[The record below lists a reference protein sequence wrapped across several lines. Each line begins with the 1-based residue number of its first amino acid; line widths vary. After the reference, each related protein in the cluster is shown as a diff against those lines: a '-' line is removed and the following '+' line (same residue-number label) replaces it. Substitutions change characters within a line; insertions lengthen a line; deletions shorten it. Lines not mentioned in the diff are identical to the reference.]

1 MTRIQSVEAI
11 PVRLPRDLEEATG
24 TAGSPSVLRS
34 GVTDYRWSANV
45 PAIYSRHFET
55 ALVKVTLDNGMTGWG
70 EAQAPLAPQVACS
83 IVDRLLGPMLVGSE
97 FQPEPRHIE
106 KTWHNLY
113 GSMRVRG
120 HTGGFMLDAIS
131 GVDLAL
137 WDLAGQMRQQ
147 PVSALIAGAGTR
159 NRVPAYLSGLPSG
172 SFADRCRF
180 ARDYQAQGFG
190 CFKIFHEAAEGE
202 LFQLLDELRNAL
214 GVSAQLAVD
223 ALWRLDDQRAAAFG
237 RQLDRRHAVWLEC
250 PFMPEEAEAH
260 VRLAE
265 SIHTP
270 LAAGE
275 SYRTRNEIAPLLPA
289 LRFVQPDLGRTGI
302 TEGLRIAT
310 MAAGANAA
318 VLPHVSI
325 ALGPQIAAAVHFA
338 AALENAPLLE
348 FNPSVLKVAN
358 RFLESPLRMEDAHW
372 QVPEGPGLG
381 IQVKESELRAAIRW

>member
-34 GVTDYRWSANV
+34 GVTDYRWSASV

-55 ALVKVTLDNGMTGWG
+55 ALVKVTLDNGLTGWG
-70 EAQAPLAPQVACS
+70 EAQAPLAPQVACT
-83 IVDRLLGPMLVGSE
+83 IVERLLAPLLVEAE
-97 FQPEPRHIE
+97 FQPEPGHIE

-113 GSMRVRG
+113 GTMRVRG
-120 HTGGFMLDAIS
+120 QTGGFMLDAIS

-147 PVSALIAGAGTR
+147 PVSTLIAGAMARTK
-159 NRVPAYLSGLPSG
+159 VPAYLSGLPSG

-190 CFKIFHEAAEGE
+190 CFKLFHEAAEGE
-202 LFQLLDELRNAL
+202 LFQLLDELRDAL
-214 GVSAQLAVD
+214 GASAQLAVD
-223 ALWRLDDQRAAAFG
+223 ALWRLEESRAAAFG

-260 VRLAE
+260 LRLAE
-265 SIHTP
+265 AIQTP

-275 SYRTRNEIAPLLPA
+275 SYRTRNEISPVLPA

-302 TEGLRIAT
+302 TEGLRIAA
-310 MAAGANAA
+310 MATQANAA

-325 ALGPQIAAAVHFA
+325 ALGPQIAAAIHFA

-348 FNPSVLKVAN
+348 FNPSVCRMAN
-358 RFLESPLRMEDAHW
+358 LFLESPLRVEEAHW
-372 QVPEGPGLG
+372 QVPKGPGLG
-381 IQVKESELRAAIRW
+381 IQMKEAELRAAIRW

>member
-24 TAGSPSVLRS
+24 TAGSPSVLRNGS
-34 GVTDYRWSANV
+34 TDYRWSSSV

-55 ALVKVTLDNGMTGWG
+55 ALVKVTLENGLTGWG

-83 IVDRLLGPMLVGSE
+83 IVDRLLAPLLQGSE
-97 FQPEPRHIE
+97 FQPEPRQIE

-120 HTGGFMLDAIS
+120 QTGGFMLDAIS

-137 WDLAGQMRQQ
+137 WDLAGKMRQQ
-147 PVSALIAGAGTR
+147 PVSAMVAGTAAR
-159 NRVPAYLSGLPSG
+159 SRVPAYLSGLPSG
-172 SFADRCRF
+172 SFAERCRF

-202 LFQLLDELRNAL
+202 LFQLLDELRDAL
-214 GVSAQLAVD
+214 GAPAQLAVD
-223 ALWRLDDQRAAAFG
+223 ALWRLEEQRAAAFG
-237 RQLDRRHAVWLEC
+237 RQLDRRHVVWLEC

-265 SIHTP
+265 AIQTP

-310 MAAGANAA
+310 MAAGSNAA

-325 ALGPQIAAAVHFA
+325 ALG
-338 AALENAPLLE
+338 
-348 FNPSVLKVAN
+348 
-358 RFLESPLRMEDAHW
+358 RRLR
-372 QVPEGPGLG
+372 
-381 IQVKESELRAAIRW
+381 LRSISRPRWRMRRCWNSTRPC

>member
-24 TAGSPSVLRS
+24 TAGSPSVLRT
-34 GVTDYRWSANV
+34 GVADYRWSASV

-83 IVDRLLGPMLVGSE
+83 IVDRLLAPMLVGSE
-97 FQPEPRHIE
+97 FQPEPRLIE
-106 KTWHNLY
+106 KMWHNLY

-137 WDLAGQMRQQ
+137 WDLAGQMRRQ
-147 PVSALIAGAGTR
+147 PVSVLIAGALR
-159 NRVPAYLSGLPSG
+159 RAKVPAYLSGLPSG
-172 SFADRCRF
+172 SFAERCRF

-275 SYRTRNEIAPLLPA
+275 SYRTRTEIAPLLPA

-325 ALGPQIAAAVHFA
+325 ALGPQIAAAIHFA

-348 FNPSVLKVAN
+348 FNPSVFKVAN
-358 RFLESPLRMEDAHW
+358 RFLELPLRMEDAHW

-381 IQVKESELRAAIRW
+381 IQVKETELRAAIRW